1 MGICRCIDGYLYINQ
16 GLHLLKGVGLF
27 LKREYIDR
35 SKLCFDGFNNKD
47 S

>member
-1 MGICRCIDGYLYINQ
+1 MYRWIFVHKSGLALVKGCRS
-16 GLHLLKGVGLF
+16 F